1 VTRQRWKV
9 LVLGSSI
16 PDIVAPGRRS
26 RDEGTYA
33 EVLEWTLR
41 ESGYDLSVQNS
52 SHPFDLIHQGAR
64 RFIEHD
70 QWDHFPDILVINF
83 GFNECRPPVVPWS
96 LLRHL
101 HRHYWSLSRTSDA
114 YRRLVVPRLWKIVR
128 AFHRMTS
135 GWVGL
140 RTWRMSPKRFERE
153 LKRLITTARLEKM
166 LVLVVDVHP
175 PGQRMLNISPGLTE
189 RCALYR
195 RLEAEIVAGFDEDEV
210 RLIPVSDLVTELGI
224 ENAVPDAVHFSA
236 ECHRRVAAMLAAEI
250 APWLELQCAGAMG
263 LATVTRSLI

>member
-41 ESGYDLSVQNS
+41 ESGYDVSVQNS
-52 SHPFDLIHQGAR
+52 SHPFNLIHQGAR
-64 RFIEHD
+64 RFMERD
-70 QWDHFPDILVINF
+70 QWDHLPDILVINF

-101 HRHYWSLSRTSDA
+101 HKHYWSLSRTSDA

-128 AFHRMTS
+128 AFHRTAS
-135 GWVGL
+135 GWVGQ
-140 RTWRMSPKRFERE
+140 RTWRMSPERFERE
-153 LKRLITTARLEKM
+153 LRRLITEARLEKM

-175 PGQRMLNISPGLTE
+175 PGRRLLDISPGLTE
-189 RCALYR
+189 RCALYC
-195 RLEAEIVAGFDEDEV
+195 RLGAEIVAGFDEDEV
-210 RLIPVSDLVTELGI
+210 RLIPVADLVTEMGTESAL
-224 ENAVPDAVHFSA
+224 PDGVHFSA
-236 ECHRRVAAMLAAEI
+236 ECHRRAAAMLAAEV
-250 APWLELQCAGAMG
+250 APWLELQRTG
-263 LATVTRSLI
+263 TRSMATGT